1 MGRLTTR
8 SLTRNSG
15 RVDLHNRQTSLIH
28 CVHPNE
34 EEEESSFA
42 YQSAKIDDYG
52 ILNTSVGVF
61 HWATLLPKKAQN
73 NISLFT
79 DRNKERESFTE
90 LPEVNRESF
99 PRNDIK
105 RKALRKQVSR
115 IQELNVIECPVTT
128 TKEENRRRSGKS
140 FTVPT
145 TE

>member
-28 CVHPNE
+28 CVNPNE

-61 HWATLLPKKAQN
+61 HWATLLHNPQ
-73 NISLFT
+73 
-79 DRNKERESFTE
+79 ES
-90 LPEVNRESF
+90 S
-99 PRNDIK
+99 
-105 RKALRKQVSR
+105 KQYLTIYR
-115 IQELNVIECPVTT
+115 Q
-128 TKEENRRRSGKS
+128 K
-140 FTVPT
+140 
-145 TE
+145 